1 MNLQGRKV
9 IITGAGQGIG
19 RDYALAFVAA
29 GAKPVLAEING
40 DKLRDVAS
48 EIETGEVK
56 LLPSKLM
63 SVLQTQ
69 LKLW

>member
-1 MNLQGRKV
+1 MDGHRFDVSGRVV

-40 DKLRDVAS
+40 DKL
-48 EIETGEVK
+48 
-56 LLPSKLM
+56 
-63 SVLQTQ
+63 LQTESQ
-69 LKLW
+69 VIHLE